1 MKRRL
6 VDFLNGYIIIRIEGL
21 NPERFIN
28 IASRNG
34 ISFWDITKIDYVTI
48 QLKMKHSQ
56 YKRLKRIA
64 KRTGTRVHI
73 RKKKGL
79 NFIVH
84 RVSKRKFFVLGIF
97 IFIGII
103 IYLSSLVWSIE
114 IEGNKNIPS
123 SEIYQALKKAGLE
136 EWKPKYKINVRDI
149 EADTLKEMDRI
160 SVINI
165 KMIGTKAKVYIVE
178 RKMPPNMEYNG
189 RPANIIALKD
199 GIILNILSYKG
210 KALVDIGDYVRKGQI
225 LISGIVTDSMN
236 APTGIVRAKGK
247 IIAKTWYEAIEKIP
261 LDYVYE
267 ERTGRVKKIEY
278 VDFCGK
284 VIYLKKDTLNFEKYD
299 KIEEKNI
306 INIAGIK
313 TPLIKTTEYY
323 YEKVKKNIKLDY
335 KKALEMALKS
345 AESNILAN
353 MPKEA
358 NIIDKQIQKQM
369 GNNIVKVKLLYI
381 TEEQIGVL
389 SEIQ

>member
-21 NPERFIN
+21 NPEKFIN
-28 IASRNG
+28 IASKNG
-34 ISFWDITKIDYVTI
+34 ISFWDIIKIDYVTM
-48 QLKMKHSQ
+48 QLKMKHNQ
-56 YKRLKRIA
+56 YKKLKRIA

-73 RKKKGL
+73 KKKTGL
-79 NFIVH
+79 NFIFH

-114 IEGNKNIPS
+114 IEGNKKIPS
-123 SEIYQALKKAGLE
+123 SEIYQVLKKAGLE

-165 KMIGTKAKVYIVE
+165 KMIGTKAKVYVVE
-178 RKMPPNMEYNG
+178 REMPPNMEYNG
-189 RPANIIALKD
+189 NPANIIASKD
-199 GIILNILSYKG
+199 GIILNILAYKG
-210 KALVDIGDYVRKGQI
+210 KALVNIGDYVRKGQI

-236 APTGIVRAKGK
+236 VPTGIVRAKGK

-267 ERTGRVKKIEY
+267 ERTGRVKKVEY
-278 VDFCGK
+278 IDIFGK
-284 VIYLKKDTLNFEKYD
+284 VVYLKKDALNFEKYD
-299 KIEEKNI
+299 KIEEKNTFDMV
-306 INIAGIK
+306 GIK

-323 YEKVKKNIKLDY
+323 YEKVEKSIKLDY
-335 KKALEMALKS
+335 EKALEMALKS
-345 AESNILAN
+345 AEDNILTN
-353 MPKEA
+353 MPKGV